1 MMKKMTRKKKARTLT
16 TSKVHTGNPKAS
28 KSKNS
33 NGFHRKKLTLSPS
46 SSQYSSIP
54 LTIMLVA
61 TFVSKL

>member
-33 NGFHRKKLTLSPS
+33 NGFHRKKLILSPS
-46 SSQYSSIP
+46 NNSQHSSIP
-54 LTIMLVA
+54 LTMLVA